1 MIKSEQNLVT
11 ASFGQIY
18 VDNLY
23 STKSFFSSD
32 FLITGSIKTSGSI
45 SLTGSIQTTG
55 SINLIGQNLITG
67 SLDISGSQ
75 LISGSLILTRPRA
88 ANTVGV
94 DLYGNGTRGGTQYF
108 DFIRVTNTTG
118 SAITPSKTLRLD
130 GYGSIQI
137 VNDAYNT
144 LIFSLNDSGSLG
156 LPGTS
161 AGSLSGLN
169 NTGGGLSIS
178 NGNTLIFDDGNMHI
192 HSANPD
198 GNMWIN
204 ASGSGNVIINGQT
217 GAAGG
222 LLIGTSTKQ
231 GYVTISGSVN
241 YNGGAYGYLLSNG
254 TTGYNSPGG
263 TFPFSLVANSKIGA
277 SEFNAFSDERLKD
290 IIGLVSINEA
300 KNFVLNTDPIKFIWK
315 DSEDTGMKVGYS
327 AQDISKAGFDNLISM
342 MPNESLEEHIDADG
356 FVSPSGSQLMVN
368 YEQVIPYH
376 SVVIKHLLEKIE
388 ELQKEIEELKGK

>member
-67 SLDISGSQ
+67 SQ

-130 GYGSIQI
+130 GSGSIQI

-315 DSEDTGMKVGYS
+315 DSEDVGMKVGYS

-342 MPNESLEEHIDADG
+342 MPNESLEEHIDFDG